1 MKPEWLPTVQYPAD
15 ILVVS
20 IPAQFLNLS
29 EKNNLY
35 VLCDQKIEYW
45 RLSYNYWGRIDYFG
59 NLNTEQR

>member
-35 VLCDQKIEYW
+35 SM
-45 RLSYNYWGRIDYFG
+45 SYVIKR
-59 NLNTEQR
+59 